1 MRRAAAI
8 HPLPSSFETRP
19 PGAPQ
24 DEGRRQRRDLS
35 PPSAPRRCA
44 CSLASRAKR
53 RRQHLA
59 HHRVV
64 VARRQ
69 RRALD
74 VEGAV
79 LVLHEAFRP
88 GDDHRA
94 DRVGPH
100 DVRIVV
106 DLDPP
111 RRRCEAEGGGERREQ
126 LRLARRFGELAR
138 QRLARVA
145 QRVVDELLLFAAARR
160 ADGDAMAGA
169 RARRPRATASREA
182 TSWLSSTSRGAGRS
196 R

>member
-1 MRRAAAI
+1 MREGCGAGLCARGRGRPRHALRLFSNEPREAA
-8 HPLPSSFETRP
+8 
-19 PGAPQ
+19 
-24 DEGRRQRRDLS
+24 
-35 PPSAPRRCA
+35 
-44 CSLASRAKR
+44 
-53 RRQHLA
+53 RQHLA

-69 RRALD
+69 ARALD

-79 LVLHEAFRP
+79 LVFDETLRP

-111 RRRCEAEGGGERREQ
+111 RRRCEAEGGGERFEQ

-160 ADGDAMAGA
+160 ADSDAMAGA
-169 RARRPRATASREA
+169 RAEDLA
-182 TSWLSSTSRGAGRS
+182 
-196 R
+196 